1 MVTLKNTSSTK
12 KNGIDMRVTTQLK
25 RRVFKF
31 ILDDGTSIE
40 HAPSFEFNGQ
50 PYFFFG
56 NVFYDLDDELVNHI
70 FGR

>member
-1 MVTLKNTSSTK
+1 
-12 KNGIDMRVTTQLK
+12 MRVTTQLK
-25 RRVFKF
+25 RGRFTF
-31 ILDDGTSIE
+31 TLDNGVSVE

-56 NVFYDLDDELVNHI
+56 NVFYDLDDNLVNHI